1 MKKSAKLLTR
11 NSYNKIKTQHKVFKK
26 EKNKQ
31 LRFAG
36 NDLVNHLRN
45 AIISPP
51 KTGRIYTLKIAGVRK
66 LHQASAAGEYPANR
80 TGNLLN
86 KTFSR
91 TSGELGQ
98 MEFGN
103 NAEYMRYLE
112 RPADRSQARKG
123 VQETTKVKSGQ
134 VRNRL
139 RNAMRA
145 IA

>member
-1 MKKSAKLLTR
+1 MKSVRLLTKK
-11 NSYNKIKTQHKVFKK
+11 SYNKIQVQQKVFRK
-26 EKNKQ
+26 ELDKQ

-36 NDLVNHLRN
+36 NDLVNHLQD
-45 AIISPP
+45 AILSPP

-66 LHQASAAGEYPANR
+66 LHQASAAGEYPAER
-80 TGNLLN
+80 TGNLRK

-91 TSGELGQ
+91 IYGVSGQ

-112 RPADRSQARKG
+112 RPADKSQARKG
-123 VQETTKVKSGQ
+123 VEETTKVKSGQ
-134 VRNRL
+134 VRKRL
-139 RNAMRA
+139 KDAMRA

>member
-1 MKKSAKLLTR
+1 MKKSAKLLTKD
-11 NSYNKIKTQHKVFKK
+11 SYKKIQKQHKVFQK
-26 EKNKQ
+26 EVNKQ

-36 NDLVNHLRN
+36 NDLVNHLQD
-45 AIISPP
+45 AILFPP

-66 LHQASAAGEYPANR
+66 LHQASAAGEYPARR
-80 TGNLLN
+80 TGNLEK

-91 TSGELGQ
+91 VYGALGQ

-123 VQETTKVKSGQ
+123 VQETTKAKDGQ

>member
-11 NSYNKIKTQHKVFKK
+11 NSYNKIKTQHKVFQR
-26 EKNKQ
+26 EVNKQ

-36 NDLVNHLRN
+36 NDLVNHLRD
-45 AIISPP
+45 AILFPP

-66 LHQASAAGEYPANR
+66 LHRASAAGEYPAR
-80 TGNLLN
+80 KTGNLEK

-91 TSGELGQ
+91 VYGALGQ

-112 RPADRSQARKG
+112 RPADKSQARKG
-123 VQETTKVKSGQ
+123 VEETTKVKSGQ

-139 RNAMRA
+139 KDAMRA